1 MKVFAYKCIEYMVH
15 GHPTSPEGV
24 GIRRASSHP
33 LNWVQVGH
41 MWRSIVLCTA
51 AVLNYCS
58 RVQFK

>member
-1 MKVFAYKCIEYMVH
+1 MCEWVCRCLRANVSSIWYMA
-15 GHPTSPEGV
+15 HPTSPEGI

-58 RVQFK
+58 